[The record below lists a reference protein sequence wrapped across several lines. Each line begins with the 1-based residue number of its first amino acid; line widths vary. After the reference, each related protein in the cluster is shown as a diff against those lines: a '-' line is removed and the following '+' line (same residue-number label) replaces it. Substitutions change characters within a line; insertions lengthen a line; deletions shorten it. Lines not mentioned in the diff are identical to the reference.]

1 MSTHFTKASE
11 IHSKWY
17 LIDASGVV
25 LGRLATT
32 VAKLLTGKTK
42 TNYVPYLDVGDHV
55 VIINA
60 DKVKITG
67 KKLEQK
73 FYHRFSGYPGGM
85 KSISMKDQLA
95 KHPTRIVEDAVTGML
110 PKSKL
115 GRAMAKKL
123 RVYAAPSH
131 PHASQK
137 LEPFLLK
144 R

>member
-11 IHSKWY
+11 INSKWY
-17 LIDASGVV
+17 LIDARGVV

-32 VAKLLTGKTK
+32 VAKLLIGKTK
-42 TNYVPYLDVGDHV
+42 ANYVPYLDGGDHV
-55 VIINA
+55 VIVNA

-67 KKLEQK
+67 KKLDQK

-85 KSISMKDQLA
+85 KSISLKDQLA
-95 KHPTRIVEDAVTGML
+95 KHPTRVVEDAVTGML

-131 PHASQK
+131 PHSAQK
-137 LEPFLLK
+137 LEPFLIK
-144 R
+144 P

>member
-11 IHSKWY
+11 INSKWY
-17 LIDASGVV
+17 LINARGVV

-32 VAKLLTGKTK
+32 VAKLLIGKTK
-42 TNYVPYLDVGDHV
+42 ANYVPYLDGGDHV
-55 VIINA
+55 VIVNA

-67 KKLEQK
+67 KKLDQK

-85 KSISMKDQLA
+85 KLISLKDQLA
-95 KHPTRIVEDAVTGML
+95 KHPTRVVEDAVTGML

-131 PHASQK
+131 PHSAQK
-137 LEPFLLK
+137 LEPFLIK
-144 R
+144 P

>member
-1 MSTHFTKASE
+1 MSTHFTRASE
-11 IHSKWY
+11 INSKWF
-17 LIDASGVV
+17 LIDANGVV

-32 VAKLLTGKTK
+32 VAKLLIGKTK
-42 TNYVPYLDVGDHV
+42 TSYVPYLDGGDHV

-67 KKLEQK
+67 KKLDQK
-73 FYHRFSGYPGGM
+73 FYYRFSGYPGGI
-85 KSISMKDQLA
+85 KSISLKDQLA
-95 KHPTRIVEDAVTGML
+95 KHPTRVVEAAVTGML

-131 PHASQK
+131 PHSAQK
-137 LEPFLLK
+137 LEPYPIK
-144 R
+144 H

>member
-17 LIDASGVV
+17 LIDANGVV

-32 VAKLLTGKTK
+32 VAKLLTGKAK
-42 TNYVPYLDVGDHV
+42 TSYVPYLDVGDHV

-60 DKVKITG
+60 DKVKVTG
-67 KKLEQK
+67 KKMEQK
-73 FYHRFSGYPGGM
+73 FYHHFSGYPGGM
-85 KSISMKDQLA
+85 KSISLKDQLA
-95 KHPTRIVEDAVTGML
+95 KHPTRVIEDAVAGML

-131 PHASQK
+131 PHAAQK
-137 LEPFLLK
+137 LEALSLK

>member
-11 IHSKWY
+11 IRSKWY
-17 LIDASGVV
+17 VIDASGVV

-32 VAKLLTGKTK
+32 VAKLLIGKTK
-42 TNYVPYLDVGDHV
+42 ASYVPYLDGGDHV
-55 VIINA
+55 VIVNA

-67 KKLEQK
+67 KKMDQK
-73 FYHRFSGYPGGM
+73 FYHRFSGYPGGI
-85 KSISMKDQLA
+85 KSISLKDQLA
-95 KHPTRIVEDAVTGML
+95 KHPTRVVEDAVTGML

-131 PHASQK
+131 PHSAQK
-137 LEPFLLK
+137 LEPYLIK
-144 R
+144 Q

>member
-11 IHSKWY
+11 IHSRWY

-42 TNYVPYLDVGDHV
+42 TNYVPYLDGGDHV

-60 DKVKITG
+60 NKVKITG

-85 KSISMKDQLA
+85 KSISLKDQLA
-95 KHPTRIVEDAVTGML
+95 KHPTRVVEDAVTGML

-137 LEPFLLK
+137 LETFLIK
-144 R
+144 G